1 MLMLFLCV
9 LRVLC
14 GESVFF
20 RAENKF
26 TLEPRG
32 YAEAAG
38 GKICPNLRVPGFR
51 NAETMPHVCGKRN
64 RVAPDP

>member
-1 MLMLFLCV
+1 MLFLCV

-26 TLEPRG
+26 TLLD
-32 YAEAAG
+32 
-38 GKICPNLRVPGFR
+38 KSHLRCLQPV
-51 NAETMPHVCGKRN
+51 
-64 RVAPDP
+64 DS